1 MKTITSHTD
10 THATTKKKMP
20 SSHTENLLRLYE
32 DDLKDIYWAEKH
44 LLKVLPKMAKASSSE
59 ELKQALDDHLA
70 QTEHHVTRL
79 EKVFAASGL
88 VAGSKKCEGIEGL
101 TKEGERVIEAHEK
114 GSVRDAGLL
123 SRHKKLSTMK
133 LWHTVHCERSPMSWI
148 WTARRRFFR
157 ILWMRKVNPTEFSRI
172 SPEQSTR
179 RRISISPK

>member
-1 MKTITSHTD
+1 
-10 THATTKKKMP
+10 MP

-114 GSVRDAGLL
+114 GSVRDAGIIISAQKVEHYEIVAYGSLRTL
-123 SRHKKLSTMK
+123 AYVMDLDGAAKILQDTLDEESESD
-133 LWHTVHCERSPMSWI
+133 
-148 WTARRRFFR
+148 R
-157 ILWMRKVNPTEFSRI
+157 ILTNLSGTI
-172 SPEQSTR
+172 NAQAYLDQPEMMVEE
-179 RRISISPK
+179 